1 MIEIELKLMGT
12 LKSRFREGRLELP
25 DDATIADALEGLEVP
40 PKAVQTCTVN
50 GKFVHDRSHPLAD
63 GDELTL
69 LPPVGGG

>member
-25 DDATIADALEGLEVP
+25 EGTTIADVLEHLEVP
-40 PKAVQTCTVN
+40 SKVVQTCTVN
-50 GKFVHDRSHPLAD
+50 GKFVHNRSHRLAD